1 MRDNCKYWIK
11 VQKLICV
18 SATVRWLC
26 LTETYV
32 GRFGSLN
39 IELHGMRFEI
49 IEVNVMT
56 RKINSGDDSLLP
68 ICPSMKTH
76 GEFCEVLGNSAV
88 LTMHYGIYFET
99 WAELLLGSALQVTTI
114 SWVWNFQSNFTQNFK
129 DQVFNGRYQHQCFSK
144 TYQKTWQT
152 HN

>member
-1 MRDNCKYWIK
+1 M
-11 VQKLICV
+11 
-18 SATVRWLC
+18 
-26 LTETYV
+26 

-76 GEFCEVLGNSAV
+76 GEFCEVLGN
-88 LTMHYGIYFET
+88 
-99 WAELLLGSALQVTTI
+99 
-114 SWVWNFQSNFTQNFK
+114 K
-129 DQVFNGRYQHQCFSK
+129 RYVENDK
-144 TYQKTWQT
+144 
-152 HN
+152 